1 MIEEQF
7 ILRAQSYIQGN
18 EGYKNYVYE
27 DSRGY
32 LSMGYGHKL
41 TKEEKK
47 KYKLGDR
54 VNEKLLEDYWEKD
67 WKIHYNAAKT
77 IEGYDKLTL
86 QQKLA
91 LVDLTFNMGV
101 NWVKKFPNLIKNVSK
116 ASTALDDSQKQ
127 LYISNAANEL
137 KYKDYEKNDLT
148 LSEYWGQVGNRAL
161 RNFQLLSDD
170 YDDWD
175 DYADPIISDEDD
187 ELEEVF
193 QATEERYSGMFGNE
207 ITGQSIDNINRP

>member
-54 VNEKLLEDYWEKD
+54 VNEKLLEDYW
-67 WKIHYNAAKT
+67 
-77 IEGYDKLTL
+77 
-86 QQKLA
+86 
-91 LVDLTFNMGV
+91 
-101 NWVKKFPNLIKNVSK
+101 
-116 ASTALDDSQKQ
+116 
-127 LYISNAANEL
+127 
-137 KYKDYEKNDLT
+137 
-148 LSEYWGQVGNRAL
+148 
-161 RNFQLLSDD
+161 
-170 YDDWD
+170 
-175 DYADPIISDEDD
+175 
-187 ELEEVF
+187 
-193 QATEERYSGMFGNE
+193 
-207 ITGQSIDNINRP
+207 